1 MYEYVYFFQSGRG
14 NLAPTKT
21 LLTAD
26 NKFIAYTTKN
36 VHASSNL
43 FIREI
48 CEIRVIRDSDNTG
61 VAPLGLRFA
70 CISVFYKRVVPLGL

>member
-21 LLTAD
+21 LLMED
-26 NKFIAYTTKN
+26 NKFIAHTPKN

-43 FIREI
+43 FISVI
-48 CEIRVIRDSDNTG
+48 CEIRVIRDSDN
-61 VAPLGLRFA
+61 
-70 CISVFYKRVVPLGL
+70 